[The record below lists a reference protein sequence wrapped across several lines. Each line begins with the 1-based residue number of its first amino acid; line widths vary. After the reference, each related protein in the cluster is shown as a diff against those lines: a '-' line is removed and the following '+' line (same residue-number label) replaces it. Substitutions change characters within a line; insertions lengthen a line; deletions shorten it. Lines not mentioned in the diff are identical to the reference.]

1 MTLEAGSEIAAGS
14 LLNMNSDSKS
24 VGTQIKDVR
33 LSRLCDI
40 DVLSLEGAQQGIGLA
55 DEAIKDLD
63 KIRSGLGSFQNQAM
77 SCVAGIS
84 VARVNIYS
92 SASIIRDIDFSEEI
106 QNLKRLQIL
115 FEAGRFAL
123 SSFSSRSSNL
133 ISLLKQIDQ
142 NKA

>member
-24 VGTQIKDVR
+24 VGIQMNDIR
-33 LSRLCDI
+33 LSRLRDI
-40 DVLSLEGAQQGIGLA
+40 DVLSMDGAQQGIGLA
-55 DEAIKDLD
+55 DESIRDLD
-63 KIRSGLGSFQNQAM
+63 KIRSNLGSFQNQLM

-84 VARVNIYS
+84 VARINIYS
-92 SASIIRDIDFSEEI
+92 SVSTIRDIDFSEEV
-106 QNLKRLQIL
+106 QNLKKLQIL

-123 SSFSSRSSNL
+123 SSFSNRSSNL
-133 ISLLKQIDQ
+133 ISLLTQIDQ